1 MPSGDVKNCLSPTCA
16 EGTKLA
22 MLPTG
27 TLILND
33 QLYLEFADIYDI
45 WMICFYLNNR

>member
-1 MPSGDVKNCLSPTCA
+1 MPSDDVKNYLSPTCA

-22 MLPTG
+22 MFPVG

-33 QLYLEFADIYDI
+33 QLYLEFGDIYDI
-45 WMICFYLNNR
+45 WKI

>member
-1 MPSGDVKNCLSPTCA
+1 MPSVDVKNFFSTTYV

-22 MLPTG
+22 MLLVG

-33 QLYLEFADIYDI
+33 QLYLEFADIYI
-45 WMICFYLNNR
+45 YMIFG

>member
-22 MLPTG
+22 MLPVG
-27 TLILND
+27 TLILNV
-33 QLYLEFADIYDI
+33 QLHLEFADIY
-45 WMICFYLNNR
+45 MIFG